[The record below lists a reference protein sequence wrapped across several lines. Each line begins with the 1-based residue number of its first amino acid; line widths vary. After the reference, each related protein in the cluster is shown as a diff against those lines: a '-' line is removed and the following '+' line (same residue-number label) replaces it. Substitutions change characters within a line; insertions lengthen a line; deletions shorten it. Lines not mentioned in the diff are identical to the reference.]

1 MANASQYGL
10 HPLGP
15 SGISMDT
22 SKAMAILG
30 FSPSQTFDSTST
42 DEINKAFMKKLHV
55 FLKPLPKNKNEE
67 KMKKA
72 EDARRQDDS
81 SRGVV
86 ILYTG
91 KSFSEALILAT
102 TNPQYNKRFSLNYK
116 FNT

>member
-86 ILYTG
+86 ILYTVIHG
-91 KSFSEALILAT
+91 YFEIFET
-102 TNPQYNKRFSLNYK
+102 TLSIKIGGRLKTND
-116 FNT
+116 

>member
-1 MANASQYGL
+1 MANVAQYGM

-42 DEINKAFMKKLHV
+42 DEINKAFMKKLHA
-55 FLKPLPKNKNEE
+55 FLKPLPKTKNEE

-72 EDARRQDDS
+72 EDARRQEDS

-86 ILYTG
+86 ILYT
-91 KSFSEALILAT
+91 SPVHLDLENDLIQL
-102 TNPQYNKRFSLNYK
+102 L
-116 FNT
+116 

>member
-1 MANASQYGL
+1 MANLTQYGM

-42 DEINKAFMKKLHV
+42 DEINKAFMKKLHA
-55 FLKPLPKNKNEE
+55 FLKPLPKTKNEE

-72 EDARRQDDS
+72 EDARRQEDS
-81 SRGVV
+81 SRGMV
-86 ILYTG
+86 ILYTIIHG
-91 KSFSEALILAT
+91 EFFAT
-102 TNPQYNKRFSLNYK
+102 IDYRFLTIETK
-116 FNT
+116 I

>member
-72 EDARRQDDS
+72 EDARRQEDS

-86 ILYTG
+86 ILYTVIHRY
-91 KSFSEALILAT
+91 FEFFET
-102 TNPQYNKRFSLNYK
+102 TLSIKMGV
-116 FNT
+116 TG